1 LIGNP
6 PPEFSELAGE
16 IESYALA
23 NMGVHGMRSVQGSKE
38 ISKLLDAKHTPES
51 LIAAIKGLQ
60 GFSNNYLATVGRGK
74 KQEAPAKPAAPS
86 AKDPLGIR

>member
-1 LIGNP
+1 M
-6 PPEFSELAGE
+6 AGE

-23 NMGVHGMRSVQGSKE
+23 NMGVHGMRSVQGANQ

-60 GFSNNYLATVGRGK
+60 GYSNNYLSTVGRGSK
-74 KQEAPAKPAAPS
+74 VTNGAAPT
-86 AKDPLGIR
+86 KKKEPVW